1 MSCVL
6 YVRDTVVT
14 VGREGRAQGGGR
26 GVLYSPETA
35 ARGGQYACIFFT
47 VEVLYAKVT
56 KRKRIESLS
65 RLNS

>member
-1 MSCVL
+1 
-6 YVRDTVVT
+6 
-14 VGREGRAQGGGR
+14 GGGR